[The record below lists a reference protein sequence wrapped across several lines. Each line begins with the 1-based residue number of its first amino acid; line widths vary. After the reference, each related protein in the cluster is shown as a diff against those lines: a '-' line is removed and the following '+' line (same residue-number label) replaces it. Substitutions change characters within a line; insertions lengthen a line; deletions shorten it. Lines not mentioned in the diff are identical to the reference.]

1 MSSSKTIKSVMKD
14 LIKDPVLRDK
24 VHQEQLKMKWTEI
37 VGDQIANIS
46 RILKFEKGRLTIKT
60 SSSIWL
66 YELSLRKKEII
77 DQINE
82 KLESKIVNELIIR

>member
-1 MSSSKTIKSVMKD
+1 MKE

-24 VHQEQLKMKWTEI
+24 VHQEQLKVKWTEI

>member
-1 MSSSKTIKSVMKD
+1 MKD

>member
-1 MSSSKTIKSVMKD
+1 MSSSKTIKSVMKE

-24 VHQEQLKMKWTEI
+24 VHQEQLKVKWTEI

>member
-1 MSSSKTIKSVMKD
+1 MKD

-82 KLESKIVNELIIR
+82 KLESKMLGESDI